1 MGTAVQLKKQ
11 YDKYKNY
18 KNSVNKSQST
28 YFLKF
33 LSWYLIEKKIIN
45 CSNNLIN
52 VDIHFTQTLR
62 DTCIIKINQ
71 DATENPAVENKTL
84 QPDTREQFFSCKI
97 FCPLEIQY
105 CINWPST
112 HPMKH
117 SRSEEWQRAHAIL
130 RQKVIKNV

>member
-52 VDIHFTQTLR
+52 VDIDFAETLR
-62 DTCIIKINQ
+62 KTCITKTNQ
-71 DATENPAVENKTL
+71 DATENPALENKTL
-84 QPDTREQFFSCKI
+84 QPDAGEQFFHEKFPAHLKFEC
-97 FCPLEIQY
+97 
-105 CINWPST
+105 CISWLST
-112 HPMKH
+112 HTMER
-117 SRSEEWQRAHAIL
+117 SRSRKW
-130 RQKVIKNV
+130 